1 MSERSVPTSAMNLTS
16 KSRQMA
22 RVRTKDTAPEMVVR
36 RTMHRHGLRFRL
48 HTQALP
54 GRPDIVLPKHHLA
67 VFVHGCYWHGCAMCD
82 RGIRRPKTNANFWSA
97 KLAENRARDARK
109 SEALKRLGWRV
120 AIVWECETRDAA
132 LLAQALDGLALP
144 VQFKTP

>member
-1 MSERSVPTSAMNLTS
+1 
-16 KSRQMA
+16 
-22 RVRTKDTAPEMVVR
+22 
-36 RTMHRHGLRFRL
+36 
-48 HTQALP
+48 
-54 GRPDIVLPKHHLA
+54 
-67 VFVHGCYWHGCAMCD
+67 MCD

-97 KLAENRARDARK
+97 KLAENQARDARK